1 MKNTDYI
8 YKYIDENL
16 KESRKK
22 HTRGVAETA
31 VELAKVYK
39 ADVDKAYFAA
49 MCHDMA
55 KNMNVDEMNDYV
67 NKHSMDRKYLNNPN
81 IAHGKIACMMLRED
95 FDVEDED
102 ILNAVSY
109 HTTGR
114 AGMSLLEKIIY
125 LADAIEPGRDY
136 PGVSELRKASREDL
150 DKACLLSFKR
160 TIDYLTEKGSDID
173 GDTLAAKE
181 YLEKTGEKM
190 NNRDLAQLGAELL
203 SNKKATEVK
212 IIDIGEKSSFAD
224 FLVIA
229 NGNSE
234 RQVAALTDDVED
246 AFAKEGVIV
255 KRIEGKNGTGWV
267 LMDFGDV
274 IVNIFTKEM
283 RNKYNIEKVWGDCTI
298 TDVEE

>member
-16 KESRKK
+16 KDSRKK
-22 HTRGVAETA
+22 HTKGVAETA
-31 VELAKVYK
+31 VELAKLYN
-39 ADVDKAYFAA
+39 ADADKAYFAA

-55 KNMNVDEMNDYV
+55 KNMDVDKMNDYV
-67 NKHSMDRKYLNNPN
+67 NKHFMNRKYLNNPN
-81 IAHGKIACMMLRED
+81 IAHGKIACMMLRDD

-136 PGVSELRKASREDL
+136 PGVDELRKVSRESL
-150 DKACLLSFKR
+150 DEACLLSFRR
-160 TIDYLTEKGSDID
+160 TIDYLTEKSADID

-283 RNKYNIEKVWGDCTI
+283 RDKYNIEKVWGDCTI

>member
-31 VELAKVYK
+31 VELAKLYNED
-39 ADVDKAYFAA
+39 AEKAYFAA

-67 NKHSMDRKYLNNPN
+67 NKYSMGRKYLNNPN

-160 TIDYLTEKGSDID
+160 TIDYLTEKGADID

-274 IVNIFTKEM
+274 IVNIFIKEM
-283 RNKYNIEKVWGDCTI
+283 RDKYNIEKVWGDCTI